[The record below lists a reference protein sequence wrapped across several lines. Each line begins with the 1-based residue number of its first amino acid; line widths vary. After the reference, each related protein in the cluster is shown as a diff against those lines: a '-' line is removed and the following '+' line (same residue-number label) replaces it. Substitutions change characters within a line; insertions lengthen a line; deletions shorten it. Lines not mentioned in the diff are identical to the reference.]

1 MARISDFVLT
11 SGAIQE
17 LVAFVNR
24 GANVVKKKSGVP
36 GAGQAVFVDA
46 KTFLDGEY
54 PLLAA
59 HMGDPI
65 YDDGT
70 PRLTSTLLIFAE
82 QGLWKA
88 CLSCRDTEEVAFVSA
103 SCVRD
108 LLLKLEDGL
117 EADELDWRE
126 KKGQDKRRRP

>member
-1 MARISDFVLT
+1 M
-11 SGAIQE
+11 
-17 LVAFVNR
+17 
-24 GANVVKKKSGVP
+24 VKKKSGVP

-46 KTFLDGEY
+46 KTFFDGEY

-59 HMGDPI
+59 HLGDPV

-103 SCVRD
+103 SNTRD
-108 LLLKLEDGL
+108 LFLKLEDGL

-126 KKGQDKRRRP
+126 KKGQGGLRKK